1 MQEWTESDAPER
13 PWAFQLALCL
23 LGPLFFLSF
32 LLSLLSPLP
41 LLYLHAGTHNAAK
54 GRVWALIALF
64 VGVTIAFSIKGWM
77 GAVGFFLFA
86 SLPAAVL
93 AEIFLRQK
101 GTEWAVAGAMIAV
114 ALGGLIVMAA
124 AKAQGTDLVEIGKN
138 ALHTQV
144 QAVADG
150 ILSRNENLPDET
162 KEELQNLKAT
172 PSLLYPELPGIA
184 LSVLLLLCLLPSLA
198 LIRWNPK
205 GFLRRA
211 GIPRDFLRKW
221 KTPDWLVWVA
231 LLCGAFQVFEYSPL
245 TEITGN
251 VLKPLLVIYFFQGMS
266 ILAYFLDSLR
276 LRGPLRIFLYGTG
289 LLFLTPMV
297 VSFGFFDIWFNF
309 RGRHRPKA
317 EEEREP

>member
-1 MQEWTESDAPER
+1 M
-13 PWAFQLALCL
+13 
-23 LGPLFFLSF
+23 
-32 LLSLLSPLP
+32 
-41 LLYLHAGTHNAAK
+41 
-54 GRVWALIALF
+54 IALF
-64 VGVTIAFSIKGWM
+64 VGVTISFSIKGWM
-77 GAVGFFLFA
+77 GAAGFVLFS

-93 AEIFLRQK
+93 AELYLSRK
-101 GTEWAVAGAMIAV
+101 GTEWAVMGAMIAV
-114 ALGGLIVMAA
+114 ILGGLIVMAA
-124 AKAQGTDLVEIGKN
+124 AKSQGTDLVEIGKN

-150 ILSRNENLPDET
+150 ILSRNESLPDDT
-162 KEELQNLKAT
+162 KEELQNLKAN

-184 LSVLLLLCLLPSLA
+184 LSALLLLCLLPSLA

-211 GIPRDFLRKW
+211 GLPRDFLRKW
-221 KTPDWLVWVA
+221 KTPDWLVWLA
-231 LLCGAFQVFEYSPL
+231 LFCGAFQVFEYSPL

-276 LRGPLRIFLYGTG
+276 LRGPLRFFLYGTG